1 MSVYRYFRLTQVRKD
16 ALPLD
21 AARLSTL
28 NHNSCL
34 VRCLHHV
41 TTYPTAV
48 HQKHGPLPR
57 EDGGLLPVWT
67 VDVHRSDVQRDA
79 ASERDDSVQ
88 WRNDA
93 EFSQVRPDDDDDDGD
108 GRLQVSASV

>member
-28 NHNSCL
+28 NDNSCL
-34 VRCLHHV
+34 LRCLHHV
-41 TTYPTAV
+41 TTDPTAV
-48 HQKHGPLPR
+48 HQKHGPVPQ

-67 VDVHRSDVQRDA
+67 VDVHRSNVQRDA
-79 ASERDDSVQ
+79 ASERDDGVQ
-88 WRNDA
+88 CRNDA
-93 EFSQVRPDDDDDDGD
+93 EFSQVRPDGGDNGD